1 MSVCLSKSI
10 GSTVLEEQAAR
21 RPSQWPPLLI
31 VDWLSPSREL
41 HQSRG
46 RWAGFL
52 AISVGCLS
60 VPPIR
65 ATADGASVRAPGGR
79 NQRGPAARA
88 IARHGARVEGVVARP
103 HERAQVMTRSPTPR
117 CLVSNARAGHPC
129 EPVVK
134 IRTCGKESQNRIS
147 HSPRFQ
153 CGTACHG

>member
-60 VPPIR
+60 VPPTRNRRRCVSACSGWPQPAR
-65 ATADGASVRAPGGR
+65 ASSTSYRAARCKSGGR
-79 NQRGPAARA
+79 GGTTAR
-88 IARHGARVEGVVARP
+88 EG
-103 HERAQVMTRSPTPR
+103 S
-117 CLVSNARAGHPC
+117 GYDY
-129 EPVVK
+129 
-134 IRTCGKESQNRIS
+134 
-147 HSPRFQ
+147 
-153 CGTACHG
+153 